1 MILKDE
7 RDLYLQTVTQKPYIE
22 KTEGNTTWKGQK
34 GIAWGNAKGGAYSP
48 GWYQIQVVHNLKV
61 IGQQY
66 VYIK

>member
-1 MILKDE
+1 MILMDE

-34 GIAWGNAKGGAYSP
+34 EIGWGNDKGGVYSP